1 LADAQANAGPISTVP
16 EFGNAFSTGNFIG
29 SIITKYN
36 TAVFESILSPF
47 VQVLGTTTPTT
58 HNNLSGLNLG
68 DYLHLTAAEYAALL
82 AGIVQ
87 GDITQEINAQTG
99 TTYTL
104 VDADHGKLVTLS
116 NASAITLT
124 VPTGLRADFEC
135 AVMQLGAGAATFT
148 ASGTTINNRQSFTV
162 TAGQYALAGIRQ
174 YTTSTFVTTGDMA

>member
-1 LADAQANAGPISTVP
+1 MNFGKSLYNLGVTAKELASTPATPASGTQSIYPKTDGKWYTLDDAGT
-16 EFGNAFSTGNFIG
+16 ETEIG
-29 SIITKYN
+29 SGSGN
-36 TAVFESILSPF
+36 T
-47 VQVLGTTTPTT
+47 
-58 HNNLSGLNLG
+58 
-68 DYLHLTAAEYAALL
+68 
-82 AGIVQ
+82 VQ